1 MFDRGHTFLQY
12 DVRFGHH
19 PNVAAHAFDH
29 GLQLGLHLVEALV
42 NRGLHPIKPVIDA
55 LEAPV
60 VRLEPLIDSVEP
72 LIDSVEPLID
82 SVEPLIDSVEPLLDY
97 GSELGDRPFN
107 IRFSLFVHG
116 RRILAS
122 SVAMEISK
130 NKASAILKRDQRR
143 CMNCPTLIARQW
155 QFLPSTLVRAARQ
168 EAEPSLR
175 CASTRQERD
184 VRPRRCYARS

>member
-12 DVRFGHH
+12 DVRF
-19 PNVAAHAFDH
+19 
-29 GLQLGLHLVEALV
+29 LV

-60 VRLEPLIDSVEP
+60 VRL
-72 LIDSVEPLID
+72 EPLID

-130 NKASAILKRDQRR
+130 DKASAILKRDQRR
-143 CMNCPTLIARQW
+143 YRNCPTLIARQW

>member
-29 GLQLGLHLVEALV
+29 GLQLALHLVEALV

-82 SVEPLIDSVEPLLDY
+82 SVEPLIDSVEPLLDSVEPLLDSVEPLIDSVEPLLDY

-107 IRFSLFVHG
+107 IRFSL
-116 RRILAS
+116 
-122 SVAMEISK
+122 
-130 NKASAILKRDQRR
+130 
-143 CMNCPTLIARQW
+143 
-155 QFLPSTLVRAARQ
+155 
-168 EAEPSLR
+168 
-175 CASTRQERD
+175 
-184 VRPRRCYARS
+184 